1 MERASLIHAL
11 DAFLG
16 RNVTASVMRELRQT
30 IARLRVAHPQPEKT
44 VGFRYELDA
53 LVRQLSRT
61 PRRRG

>member
-16 RNVTASVMRELRQT
+16 RNVTESVMREIQFT
-30 IARLRVAHPQPEKT
+30 ITRLREAHPSPQRT
-44 VGFRYELDA
+44 VGFRYELET

-61 PRRRG
+61 PRRHS